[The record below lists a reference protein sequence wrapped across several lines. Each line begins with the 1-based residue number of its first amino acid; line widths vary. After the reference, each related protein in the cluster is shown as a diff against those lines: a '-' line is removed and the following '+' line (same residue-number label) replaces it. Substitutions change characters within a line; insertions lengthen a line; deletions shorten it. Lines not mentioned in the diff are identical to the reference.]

1 MMTTTNTALMKFF
14 YQLTAKPSMVGDEGD
29 AIAEKLNR
37 RDGNFHSHSHS
48 FGNVEPSVIS
58 NNFPLPACK
67 ELSREAVCRKNSGDC
82 EDAREKGKR
91 AEQRKAEQSK
101 TERNR
106 EEEGLMNYE
115 VRHRLMLK
123 ECLEQKLIWIGCF
136 QECWNS
142 NASNLEVFFLFT
154 FPFLFILASLELPR
168 LLGMN
173 RGRGSTPL

>member
-1 MMTTTNTALMKFF
+1 MDRHYPIHLALHRRMAKWA
-14 YQLTAKPSMVGDEGD
+14 LTAKPSMVGDEGD

-48 FGNVEPSVIS
+48 FGNVYHNREPSVIS

-67 ELSREAVCRKNSGDC
+67 ELSREAVCRKNSGDS

-91 AEQRKAEQSK
+91 AEQRKAKQSK

-106 EEEGLMNYE
+106 EEEGLMNYK

-123 ECLEQKLIWIGCF
+123 EWSAGIQMHRTWK
-136 QECWNS
+136 S
-142 NASNLEVFFLFT
+142 FFLFT
-154 FPFLFILASLELPR
+154 FPFLFILPSLELPR